1 MMSVDHGEQAVQ
13 QFKAAM
19 GITPDRERALADQD
33 RIRKILSTLGENF
46 DDRITFRTNSAL
58 KQEFERLCQLENSNL
73 SREFKRFMVEVVTR
87 QSLK

>member
-1 MMSVDHGEQAVQ
+1 MMSVDHGEKSVQ
-13 QFKAAM
+13 QFMAAI
-19 GITPDRERALADQD
+19 GITPERQRELAERDRVW
-33 RIRKILSTLGENF
+33 KILSTLGENF

-73 SREFKRFMVEVVTR
+73 SREFKRFMVDVVKR